1 MNHYNLHEAL
11 SAALAENDLNSAL
24 GLLALFRSECG
35 FSRSQRQ
42 ELSSAYQQLL
52 VWSLQQ
58 GSPVPTV
65 AFVADV
71 RSREGRLIN
80 DVLVQV
86 VLDQYSRH
94 SLAALAELCKWI
106 AEGGLR
112 QGTELD
118 AITAYWCSQGLPP
131 EVLLHDAYFGR
142 HRDRTLNA
150 DLGL

>member
-1 MNHYNLHEAL
+1 MNLNSLCATL
-11 SAALAENDLNSAL
+11 SQALAENNLSSAL
-24 GLLALFRSECG
+24 GVLALFRSECG
-35 FSRSQRQ
+35 FSRSQCQ
-42 ELSSAYQQLL
+42 ELGSAYQQLL

-58 GSPVPTV
+58 GTPIPTV
-65 AFVADV
+65 AFVADL

-94 SLAALAELCKWI
+94 SLPALAELCKSI

-118 AITAYWCSQGLPP
+118 TITAYWCSQGLPP
-131 EVLLHDAYFGR
+131 GVLLHNAYFGR
-142 HRDRTLNA
+142 HRDRTLNT